1 MHMTVSFAALISI
14 SIMSGHSVWAQA
26 VQPGRLSK
34 VDLER
39 RYRAGETLQYRM
51 KGSNRG
57 WEYQI
62 TARDAVKQD
71 LNGIFYES
79 IGWSDLQSNA
89 PMTLSAAS
97 LASRQTL
104 SLTPANSYL
113 AVPDLS
119 QVQPFLIG
127 PMTDLLTFY
136 SDLFLANTLKLSPAN
151 PHVYF
156 EHGRPN
162 SWADGTRVIVG
173 QDSIDFDLTLVSTD
187 AEEHTALL
195 LVRHVPPKHPQV
207 LLPAE
212 WMQAPVGD
220 TPNNFV
226 QVEHTGSRYTAEVG
240 QEKFEVRIAVDTRDG
255 KILSVQLHNPVST
268 VTRECEDAALL
279 HCDAAKPNTILREVS
294 LALVQ

>member
-1 MHMTVSFAALISI
+1 
-14 SIMSGHSVWAQA
+14 MSGHSVWAQS
-26 VQPGRLSK
+26 VQPGKFLK

-39 RYRAGETLQYRM
+39 RYRVGETLQYRM

-62 TARDAVKQD
+62 TASDVVKQD
-71 LNGIFYES
+71 AKGVFYES
-79 IGWSDLQSNA
+79 IGWSELQSNA
-89 PMTLSAAS
+89 PMTLSPAS
-97 LASRQTL
+97 LAFRQTL
-104 SLTPANSYL
+104 SLAPVNAYL
-113 AVPDLS
+113 TVPDLR
-119 QVQPFLIG
+119 QVQPSLIG
-127 PMTDLLTFY
+127 PITDLLTFY

-156 EHGRPN
+156 EHGKPN
-162 SWADGTRVIVG
+162 SWADGTRVIIG

-187 AEEHTALL
+187 VEEHTALL

-207 LLPAE
+207 VLPAE

-226 QVEHTGSRYTAEVG
+226 QVEHTGGRYTAEVG
-240 QEKFEVRIAVDTRDG
+240 QEKFEVRITVDTRDG

-268 VTRECEDAALL
+268 VIRECEDAALL
-279 HCDAAKPNTILREVS
+279 HCDAAKPNAIVREVS
-294 LALVQ
+294 LTLVK